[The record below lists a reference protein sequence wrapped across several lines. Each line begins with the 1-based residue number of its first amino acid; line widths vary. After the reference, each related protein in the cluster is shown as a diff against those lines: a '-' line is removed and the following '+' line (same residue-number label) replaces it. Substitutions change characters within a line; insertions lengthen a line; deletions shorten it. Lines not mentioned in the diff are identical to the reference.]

1 MSNGNIKSPVPNLV
15 TPEQMIANSVA
26 NSVVPATSYN
36 IFDQIAAVSPNG
48 DVRNEMPASTGY
60 ASTMSEPRGTTS
72 LKALQNQLVSET
84 RPELAA
90 RTGLALPNLAKGPE
104 RGIAT
109 SAKKRALSPQEYAQ
123 QVEGGVGDAARAGD
137 TRFVDDKGWPVSL
150 KQILGSRLLSPEM
163 LKKADIRN
171 VQKLIKVSGGTAQQ
185 NQEMQYMFQRMM
197 LEGFIRGVDITK
209 ELEKQ
214 GGLHITVGNYE
225 TIGVHKSSGYGT
237 SKIIFQRKWWDSK
250 SDADKYTL
258 FLHEVGH
265 SLLNASHENNRSQK
279 KKDPNRIMTPIY
291 AGSVLRNYDKLMDQ
305 FFSESTG
312 INRFKVQDFGKPA
325 AYDAAGY
332 PALSGIDSGYAP
344 GQGGQGNNGGNGPV
358 PGADNPNY
366 FGGTNTTNNEY
377 TIVPP
382 TIEMAEQG
390 GTMGPVQKAQQT
402 VAAPTVTA
410 PGASLSGDIQTATK
424 TFAAGMA
431 DLSSKGPD
439 MKAAGALLKSG

>member
-1 MSNGNIKSPVPNLV
+1 MSNGSIKTPVPNLV
-15 TPEQMIANSVA
+15 TPEQMIANNIA
-26 NSVVPATSYN
+26 NTIVPATSYN
-36 IFDQIAAVSPNG
+36 IFDEIAAASPNP
-48 DVRNEMPASTGY
+48 DVRQTMPASTGY
-60 ASTMSEPRGTTS
+60 ASTMSEPQGTTS

-84 RPELAA
+84 RPELAV

-109 SAKKRALSPQEYAQ
+109 SAKKRAMSPQEYAN

-137 TRFVDDKGWPVSL
+137 TRFVDDKGWPVTL

-312 INRFKVQDFGKPA
+312 INRFKVTDFGKPA

-332 PALSGIDSGYAP
+332 PALSGIDTGYQP
-344 GQGGQGNNGGNGPV
+344 GQGTPPANPGEG
-358 PGADNPNY
+358 GADVANVN
-366 FGGTNTTNNEY
+366 TNTNVTNNAY
-377 TIVPP
+377 TIVPQ
-382 TIEMAEQG
+382 TIELAEQG
-390 GTMGPVQKAQQT
+390 GTMGQIQKATQT
-402 VAAPTVTA
+402 AAPTVTA
-410 PGASLSGDIQTATK
+410 PGASLSSDIQTATK

-431 DLSSKGPD
+431 DLSKGTGPD